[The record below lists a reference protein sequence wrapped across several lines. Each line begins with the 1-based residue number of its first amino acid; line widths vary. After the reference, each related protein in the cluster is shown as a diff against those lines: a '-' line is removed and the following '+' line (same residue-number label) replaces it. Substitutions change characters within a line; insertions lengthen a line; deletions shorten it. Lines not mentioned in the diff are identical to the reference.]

1 MTDAPSPGIPSDPEP
16 VVEAPAGAVPA
27 TADAAVGSDHII
39 GMGFDKVTRA
49 GEVLLNLANLAR
61 EGQITL
67 TDAVVVYKGDDE
79 RVHVKQTVDLDPKRG
94 ALSGTLWGLLVGS
107 FFGPVG
113 AVLGAAS
120 GAASG
125 GLAGK
130 LIDLGLDDAWV
141 RQVAEWIDPGTSAL
155 LVLVSDDV
163 RPVVVRELSRF
174 EGQVLYCT
182 FPDAVRHELERA
194 LGHSTGDR
202 ADTGGTQVIVDEPA
216 V

>member
-1 MTDAPSPGIPSDPEP
+1 MTDQPTPGLPTEPDAALATAP
-16 VVEAPAGAVPA
+16 V
-27 TADAAVGSDHII
+27 ADAAAVPPAESDHII

-49 GEVLLNLANLAR
+49 SEVLLNLANLAR
-61 EGQITL
+61 EGEIAL
-67 TDAVVVYKGDDE
+67 TDAVVVYKDEAE
-79 RVHVKQTVDLDPKRG
+79 RVHVKQTVDIDPKRG

-113 AVLGAAS
+113 AIVGAAS

-155 LVLVSDDV
+155 LVLVSHDV
-163 RPVVVRELSRF
+163 RPTVVRELSRF

-202 ADTGGTQVIVDEPA
+202 ADTGVPAVIVDQPTA
-216 V
+216 

>member
-1 MTDAPSPGIPSDPEP
+1 MSDQPPSVSSGDAE
-16 VVEAPAGAVPA
+16 VNTVTVPA
-27 TADAAVGSDHII
+27 TVDTALQADHII

-49 GEVLLNLANLAR
+49 DEVLLNLVHLAR
-61 EGQITL
+61 EGEIAI

-79 RVHVKQTVDLDPKRG
+79 RVHVRQTVDIDPKRG

-113 AVLGAAS
+113 LVLGAAS

-141 RQVAEWIDPGTSAL
+141 RQVAQWIDPGTSAL

-163 RPVVVRELSRF
+163 RPAVVRELSRF

-182 FPDAVRHELERA
+182 FPESVRHELERA
-194 LGHSTGDR
+194 LGRSTGDR
-202 ADTGGTQVIVDEPA
+202 ADTGASTVVVDAPST
-216 V
+216 